1 MTNYKRK
8 RAVIVM
14 NVITETKTTFF
25 NSLPLEDNLISAIIS
40 SSEDSRKVMEF
51 NYRNNISAE
60 AKIEVIPSKNGSLK
74 AYSQAFDMIAY
85 EG

>member
-1 MTNYKRK
+1 MSKS
-8 RAVIVM
+8 RAIVVM

-25 NSLPLEDNLISAIIS
+25 NTLSLEDNLISAIITS
-40 SSEDSRKVMEF
+40 TEDSRKVMEF
-51 NYRNNISAE
+51 EYRNKVSVD
-60 AKIEVIPSKNGSLK
+60 AKIESISSKNGSVK